1 MSRRRDHIIERFEAW
16 WKIANKSLRL
26 FVENVEKDRCVGSI
40 FGNQFHFLL
49 MHRAAECAARKKA
62 QTFKGS
68 GAEVKEVGTKEGS
81 EETGKDLVYLSRIA
95 F

>member
-16 WKIANKSLRL
+16 WKIANKSLGL

-49 MHRAAECAARKKA
+49 MLLEGVYNNVVVVLEGNRHMNLLASVRCGAAAT
-62 QTFKGS
+62 QS
-68 GAEVKEVGTKEGS
+68 
-81 EETGKDLVYLSRIA
+81 
-95 F
+95 

>member
-16 WKIANKSLRL
+16 WKIANKSLGL

-49 MHRAAECAARKKA
+49 MQVRVQVDK
-62 QTFKGS
+62 
-68 GAEVKEVGTKEGS
+68 VKS
-81 EETGKDLVYLSRIA
+81 HFI
-95 F
+95 

>member
-16 WKIANKSLRL
+16 WKIANKSLGL

-49 MHRAAECAARKKA
+49 MYYL
-62 QTFKGS
+62 TFN
-68 GAEVKEVGTKEGS
+68 
-81 EETGKDLVYLSRIA
+81 YLRNESI
-95 F
+95 